1 MDDDVRP
8 YQIRL
13 SASFWRKMDAWRR
26 LQPEIPARA
35 EAIRRLVEIGLATE
49 QEQHEPKRPREGKS
63 RGG

>member
-13 SASFWRKMDAWRR
+13 SANFWRKVDEWRR

-35 EAIRRLVEIGLATE
+35 EAIRRLVEIGLNAE
-49 QEQHEPKRPREGKS
+49 QQKTKPRRET
-63 RGG
+63 